1 MERNLYPENFEKFL
15 KAHADQF
22 KMSPSKKTWH
32 GIYNDLHPGRR
43 WPSVAMSMFFI
54 FTLVIIGHLNT
65 NNGRNTLLHNIGY
78 YQNPES
84 KKPLKSSETVKH
96 FEGKRS
102 VNTNTSA
109 ENIVAGDNQSNSS
122 IQLSVI
128 ENIQP
133 SPNSTS
139 YFPTT
144 KSNSVL
150 ENKNETFLDNIT
162 AKNVPVEISKVSL
175 TDDELISSQNL
186 TDTKSEEIFE
196 TIKANPNNEISLG
209 AKEANPD
216 LVAKVNTKKIR
227 KSSVTWTYY
236 VSPSISYRNFS
247 DEEFN
252 NSVNHKPKIGY
263 EVGTAMSFNIQKK
276 LQFTTGFQINYS
288 GYNIKANNTH
298 PIVST
303 LSLNTSTPGFYNT
316 YSTVSR
322 YGNNT
327 GTELT
332 TLKNYSLQ
340 ASLPIGLQYKFGGN
354 ENVTFGA
361 AASLQPSYIMASR
374 GYLLSTDKRNYMTD
388 AELFRKWN
396 MNTSL
401 STYVSFVSNSLNW
414 QIGPQVRYQ
423 LLSTFSNR
431 YPVKENLINYGIR
444 VSISKISK

>member
-1 MERNLYPENFEKFL
+1 
-15 KAHADQF
+15 
-22 KMSPSKKTWH
+22 
-32 GIYNDLHPGRR
+32 
-43 WPSVAMSMFFI
+43 
-54 FTLVIIGHLNT
+54 
-65 NNGRNTLLHNIGY
+65 
-78 YQNPES
+78 
-84 KKPLKSSETVKH
+84 
-96 FEGKRS
+96 
-102 VNTNTSA
+102 
-109 ENIVAGDNQSNSS
+109 
-122 IQLSVI
+122 VI
-128 ENIQP
+128 ENTPP
-133 SPNSTS
+133 SPNAAS
-139 YFPTT
+139 YFPNT
-144 KSNSVL
+144 KSNNIVL
-150 ENKNETFLDNIT
+150 ENKNETFLDHISTKNI
-162 AKNVPVEISKVSL
+162 PVEISKISSG
-175 TDDELISSQNL
+175 DGELISSHNL
-186 TDTKSEEIFE
+186 TDTKSEEKFE
-196 TIKANPNNEISLG
+196 TIKPNTNNEISL
-209 AKEANPD
+209 APKKANPD

-227 KSSVTWTYY
+227 KPSFTWSYY

-263 EVGTAMSFNIQKK
+263 EVGTAMSFKIHNK
-276 LQFTTGFQINYS
+276 LEFTTGFQINYS

-354 ENVTFGA
+354 DNVTFGA
-361 AASLQPSYIMASR
+361 AASLQPSYIIASR

-388 AELFRKWN
+388 PELFRNWN

-401 STYVSFVSNSLNW
+401 STYVTFASNSLNW

-444 VSISKISK
+444 VGISKISK